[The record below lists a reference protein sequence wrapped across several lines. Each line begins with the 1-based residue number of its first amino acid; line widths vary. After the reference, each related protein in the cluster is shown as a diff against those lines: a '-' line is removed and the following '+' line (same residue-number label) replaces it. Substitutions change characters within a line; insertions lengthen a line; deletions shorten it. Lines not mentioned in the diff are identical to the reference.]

1 MSQSDE
7 KIAHEILESLCH
19 SSIVDEL
26 EYYKEYIQKDLNLSD
41 ETMSRLYNLTVI
53 ASLLMPKIPPVK
65 IYKGVQVYPK
75 GTDTKTYKGVQV
87 YPKVVCDGNVCRLIR
102 EDVSPEV
109 HDEPKDEPCSHEAE
123 QNCIKV
129 DVEKYINEDD
139 FAPQNKTDIE
149 KEVPEVQEPEH
160 KPPKEPSEHS
170 EEETSDS
177 SESETE
183 TQESDDTGKVKSAEK
198 EVSPVRALKKILRKN
213 EVDYGSV
220 SFDSETNPNALIV
233 KGVPKIH
240 EELMRKCTGQWK
252 GGKKHWIFGN
262 EKLLQY
268 YKKTYNEDD

>member
-41 ETMSRLYNLTVI
+41 ETMNRLYNLTVI
-53 ASLLMPKIPPVK
+53 ASLLMPKILPVK

-75 GTDTKTYKGVQV
+75 GDDTKTYKGVQV
-87 YPKVVCDGNVCRLIR
+87 YPKVVCDGNVCRLVK
-102 EDVSPEV
+102 EDEEPEAKA
-109 HDEPKDEPCSHEAE
+109 KDEEPEYVV
-123 QNCIKV
+123 KV
-129 DVEKYINEDD
+129 DLEKYVNEDD
-139 FAPQNKTDIE
+139 FAPQNKTAISTPE
-149 KEVPEVQEPEH
+149 KEVSEVQDAEL
-160 KPPKEPSEHS
+160 KPSKHSE

-183 TQESDDTGKVKSAEK
+183 TQESEDKSKRKSAEH

>member
-7 KIAHEILESLCH
+7 KIAHEILESLCQ

-41 ETMSRLYNLTVI
+41 EVMNKLYNLTVI
-53 ASLLMPKIPPVK
+53 ASLLMPKITPVK

-75 GTDTKTYKGVQV
+75 GTDTKSYKGVQV
-87 YPKVVCDGNVCRLIR
+87 YPKVVCDGNVCKLVQ
-102 EDVSPEV
+102 EE
-109 HDEPKDEPCSHEAE
+109 EPKQSAPHVESQTKQPEYKD
-123 QNCIKV
+123 
-129 DVEKYINEDD
+129 DLEKYVNEDD
-139 FAPQNKTDIE
+139 FAPQNKTNDYEPE
-149 KEVPEVQEPEH
+149 KEELETQD
-160 KPPKEPSEHS
+160 KMTGKKEEQS

-183 TQESDDTGKVKSAEK
+183 TQESDDVEKGKTKSVEN
-198 EVSPVRALKKILRKN
+198 EVSPVRALKKILKKN

-220 SFDSETNPNALIV
+220 SFDSETNPNTLIV
-233 KGVPKIH
+233 KGVSKVH
-240 EELMRKCTGQWK
+240 EDLMRKCTGQWK
-252 GGKKHWIFGN
+252 GGKKHWVFGN